1 MMADACRYPLDVP
14 KHVWMEA
21 AAAAPRHFAG
31 LRNLRATL
39 ATLWEACAT
48 LEGSH
53 C

>member
-1 MMADACRYPLDVP
+1 MMADACRCPLDIP

-31 LRNLRATL
+31 LHLRATL